1 MDVRTFTDSSIQA
14 ALEKARH
21 KLGDQVVLVESE
33 PSTDEAPAQ
42 VTVMVD
48 ESAQRTATKSEQS
61 WGHVP
66 KPSEAPASTPS
77 GSPAPDRGNEADGAA
92 VGHGRDDGA
101 GSDGTGM
108 ASRFQSELEAQ
119 SRPEADASRQSPGR
133 GRVFSSSDSEETG
146 ASATGDH
153 EAWVESRLE
162 ELRTRSGDGHDRT
175 ARLAG
180 TETDG
185 WTAHPLY
192 GRLLDNGL
200 RPKTATA
207 LLGDLTERG
216 VDPSES
222 PRDELHWALAQ
233 VVCRR
238 IQTDSTAEDTGV
250 IALVGPSGA
259 GKTSLAL
266 KLAVHDRMLAGQ
278 DTVVLHLCPEAGRNA
293 SYQSPTALYR
303 RFGLPVRS
311 VQTEEDMAK
320 ALRCVDDFEQV
331 LVDTPPL
338 PMPLSDARP
347 VLRRYRRLL
356 RPLPRPAV
364 HFVVDAT
371 RALGG
376 IDEEAFARLPLRP
389 TAAAVTH
396 LDEVHDWG
404 QVAEWLIHIDLPV
417 QIVSEGPE
425 VPDGARAF
433 SLRWF
438 VEDIMDL

>member
-1 MDVRTFTDSSIQA
+1 MDVQTFTDSSIQA

-48 ESAQRTATKSEQS
+48 ESAQQTAAQGEQS

-66 KPSEAPASTPS
+66 KPSEAPVSTPS
-77 GSPAPDRGNEADGAA
+77 ASPAPDRGGE
-92 VGHGRDDGA
+92 DDGTSFEYEGNDEAESA
-101 GSDGTGM
+101 GSGM

-119 SRPEADASRQSPGR
+119 SRPGGDASQQRQGR
-133 GRVFSSSDSEETG
+133 GRVFPSSDSEGNGSPT
-146 ASATGDH
+146 TGDH

-162 ELRTRSGDGHDRT
+162 ELRARSGDGHDQN

-180 TETDG
+180 TETG
-185 WTAHPLY
+185 EWATHPLY
-192 GRLLDNGL
+192 GRLLQDGL

-207 LLGDLTERG
+207 LFGDLTERG
-216 VDPSES
+216 VDPRES

-238 IQTDSTAEDTGV
+238 IQTDPLAAETGV

-278 DTVVLHLCPEAGRNA
+278 DTAVIHLLPEEGRNA
-293 SYQSPTALYR
+293 SYQNPTALYR

-311 VQTEEDMAK
+311 VRTREDMAK
-320 ALRCVDDFEQV
+320 ALRCVGDFEQV
-331 LVDTPPL
+331 LIDTPPL
-338 PMPLSDARP
+338 PMPLSEARP

-376 IDEEAFARLPLRP
+376 IDEETFARLPLRP

-404 QVAEWLIHIDLPV
+404 QVAEWLIHVDLPV